1 MTMMGKLG
9 AGSRFPT
16 MSLDVVNGDRIAIP
30 TDFSPPYQVLL
41 FYRGHW

>member
-1 MTMMGKLG
+1 MTMMEKLG

-16 MSLDVVNGDRIAIP
+16 MCLDAVNGDRIAIP
-30 TDFSPPYQVLL
+30 AEFSTPYQALL